1 MRKLLLRKLRQ
12 FNVRMRR
19 FLLRASLF
27 VIAIALATLVVTGL
41 IYVIEPLRVF
51 VLKGLLHEEDFNIL
65 ILKVWGLGVIVTVV
79 GWLVWRVLCIRLRA
93 Y

>member
-1 MRKLLLRKLRQ
+1 MRKLLLQKLRQ
-12 FNVRMRR
+12 FNARMRR
-19 FLLRASLF
+19 ILLRAALF
-27 VIAIALATLVVTGL
+27 VIAIALATVVITGA
-41 IYVIEPLRVF
+41 IYVIEPLRIF
-51 VLKGLLHEEDFNIL
+51 VLEGLLYEEDFNLL